1 MAYYDDW
8 PVLGSEDVNPRQ
20 QRLFEQYEDYLL
32 HYIKQLYDAR
42 GRFWNRD
49 YSGLDAYEHSVEP
62 NRQHFLDSLG
72 GWPWDRQDLHL
83 RVEPLA
89 TNSDFRIERVYYRV
103 FDGVESDA
111 LLLTP
116 LGRGPHPGIVL
127 QIGIYG
133 VPETACGFTET
144 EHAGIDSSYHRI
156 GGRLAMHGYTVL
168 ATRMVTGFEPD
179 KLAGRFAPKLQEL
192 KSAQPHARMYLNR
205 LCRTIGMDL
214 FGLEMFALSRGVDLL
229 ESLPQVDSDRIGFY
243 GKSQG
248 GQSGLWLG
256 ALDRRLQA
264 VVSTAW
270 FNERYQKQVIPSE
283 HYRPFALT
291 VEEDKTYPHLHEF
304 ADSDIASLICP
315 RAFMVE
321 EGKHDGAVY
330 WKLAEQ
336 AFAEVKAIYERLGV
350 GEKCDIH
357 VHEGGHEVEPEEETA
372 RMHSVQFLDR
382 WLKGGA

>member
-8 PVLGSEDVNPRQ
+8 PVLGIDDVNPRQ
-20 QRLFEQYEDYLL
+20 QRLFEQYEEYLL
-32 HYIKQLYDAR
+32 RYVKERYEAR
-42 GRFWNRD
+42 GRYWNRD
-49 YSGLDAYEHSVEP
+49 FSGLDAYERSVEP
-62 NRQHFLDSLG
+62 NRQHFLESLG
-72 GWPWDRQDLHL
+72 GWPWERQDLHL

-89 TNSDFRIERVYYRV
+89 ETRDFRVERAHYRV
-103 FDGVESDA
+103 FDRIETDA

-116 LGRGPHPGIVL
+116 HGAGPFPGLVL

-144 EHAGIDSSYHRI
+144 EHAGIDSTYHRI
-156 GGRLAMHGYTVL
+156 GGRLAGHGYTVL

-179 KLAGRFAPKLQEL
+179 TLAGRFAPKLQAL
-192 KSAQPHARMYLNR
+192 KSGQPHARMYLNR

-229 ESLPQVDSDRIGFY
+229 ASLPQVAGNRIGFY

-248 GQSGLWLG
+248 GQSALWLG
-256 ALDRRLQA
+256 ALDTRLQA

-291 VEEDKTYPHLHEF
+291 VEEDKIYAHLHEF

-336 AFAEVKAIYERLGV
+336 AFAEVKTVYERLGI
-350 GEKCDIH
+350 GEKCAIH

-372 RMHSVQFLDR
+372 RMRSVQFLDR
-382 WLKGGA
+382 WLKG

>member
-8 PVLGSEDVNPRQ
+8 PVLGIEDVNPRQ

-32 HYIKQLYDAR
+32 RYIKERYDSR
-42 GRFWNRD
+42 GRYWNRD
-49 YSGLDAYEHSVEP
+49 FAGLDAYEASVEP

-72 GWPWDRQDLHL
+72 GWPWDRQALHM
-83 RVEPLA
+83 RIEPLE
-89 TNSDFRIERVYYRV
+89 TTLDFRSERVYYRV
-103 FDGVESDA
+103 FDNVESDA
-111 LLLTP
+111 ILLTP
-116 LGRGPHPGIVL
+116 HGKGPFPGLVL

-133 VPETACGFTET
+133 VPETACGFTAD
-144 EHAGIDSSYHRI
+144 EHAGKDSTYHRI
-156 GGRLAMHGYTVL
+156 GGRLARHGYTVL
-168 ATRMVTGFEPD
+168 ATRMVTGFEPET
-179 KLAGRFAPKLQEL
+179 LAGRFAPKLQEL

-214 FGLEMFALSRGVDLL
+214 FGVEMFALSRGVDLL
-229 ESLPQVDSDRIGFY
+229 ESLPQVASDRIGFY

-256 ALDRRLQA
+256 ALDTRLQA

-270 FNERYQKQVIPSE
+270 FNERFQKQVIPSE
-283 HYRPFALT
+283 IYRAFAFT
-291 VEEDKTYPHLHEF
+291 AEEDKMYAHLHEF

-336 AFAEVKAIYERLGV
+336 AFAEVKAIYERLGI

-357 VHEGGHEVEPEEETA
+357 VHEGGHEIEPGEDTA
-372 RMHSVQFLDR
+372 QLHSVQFLDR
-382 WLKGGA
+382 WLKS